1 MYDRILVPL
10 DGSDLARA
18 ILPRVTEMA
27 GAHKSEVV
35 LLRVLPGS
43 GTLPETAA
51 KERQKAEEH
60 LVAAE
65 QELLNEGVNVR
76 HTIRHGSDPAAEI
89 VDYAEVNEV
98 DLIAMSTHGRGGI
111 GRWVFGSVAAKV
123 LEGTTKPI
131 LLVRAPGAHVAAN

>member
-18 ILPRVTEMA
+18 ILPRVVEMA

-35 LLRVLPGS
+35 LLRVLPES
-43 GTLPETAA
+43 GVLPKTAA
-51 KERQKAEEH
+51 KQRQEAEER
-60 LVAAE
+60 LTSAE

-111 GRWVFGSVAAKV
+111 GRWVFGSVAARV

-131 LLVRAPGAHVAAN
+131 LLVRAPGAHVSAD